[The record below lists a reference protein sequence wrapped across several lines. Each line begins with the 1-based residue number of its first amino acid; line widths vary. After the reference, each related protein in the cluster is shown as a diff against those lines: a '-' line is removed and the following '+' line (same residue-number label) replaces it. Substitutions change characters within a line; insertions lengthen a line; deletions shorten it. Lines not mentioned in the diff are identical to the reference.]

1 MSEER
6 DITWMKT
13 SATALIE
20 SNENINVG
28 DTITE
33 KMDGKTY
40 EMEAVET
47 GVLDDKNKFI
57 VEVISIDG
65 WEVPET
71 TVLEF

>member
-1 MSEER
+1 
-6 DITWMKT
+6 MKT
-13 SATALIE
+13 SATALLK
-20 SNENINVG
+20 STENINIG

-33 KMDGKTY
+33 KIDGKTY
-40 EMEAVET
+40 EMEVVET
-47 GVLDDKNKFI
+47 EVLDDENKSI